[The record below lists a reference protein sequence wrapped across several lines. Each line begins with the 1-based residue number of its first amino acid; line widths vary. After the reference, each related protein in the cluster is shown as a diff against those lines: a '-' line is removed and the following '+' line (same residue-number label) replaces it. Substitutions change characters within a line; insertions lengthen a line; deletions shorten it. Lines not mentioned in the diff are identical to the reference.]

1 MTFNGS
7 LEQSGKKKKKYYS
20 MSQSIHSSILKVTSH
35 FIFSLK
41 TTFILILCDNFE
53 SYFTE
58 RIEAIRGFFPYF
70 LPITPSHPSA
80 FVSRHFDLFP
90 FQ

>member
-7 LEQSGKKKKKYYS
+7 LEQPGKKKKKEIVFYVPV
-20 MSQSIHSSILKVTSH
+20 HSLKVTSH

-80 FVSRHFDLFP
+80 FVPRHFDFFP